1 MNGLPRR
8 RRNLFA
14 VFLFA
19 WGLVVVGRLAQ
30 LQLAQGS
37 QYRAKAQRQ
46 QERKIEVSPR
56 RGSIVDRAGRELA
69 VSVEV
74 SSVYASPDEIGDPRA
89 AARALAPVLG
99 MPERVLAAKLQSD
112 KGFVWV
118 ARKIDPA
125 VADAVRDLKLAGV
138 RLVPETKRYYP
149 KGSLA
154 GSVIGYVGTD
164 DTGLAGL
171 EYAYETSV
179 RGKPGQVVALRDARR
194 STYGES
200 ESANVR
206 AEQEGATL
214 TLSLDSGIQFAAER
228 ELAGTMQE
236 LHAKSGSIVLMDPT
250 NGEILAMASAPAF
263 DPNQYAK
270 CPAEVRRNHAVADAY
285 EPGSTFKIV
294 TGSVALEEHVI
305 GLDEVIDTGHGVVKI
320 GNVTINE
327 DKHHDYGALTLAGV
341 LAHSSNVGIIRVG
354 LRLGPERLYEGAS
367 RFGIGRPTGID
378 LPGESQGIFRPL
390 SRWSF
395 LSNASISMGQEVSLT
410 AVQLARVAA
419 VIANGGLLVTPHLV
433 TQIARPDGRVERPTS
448 PAPTRVVSAET
459 AKAMRDMLVGVVE
472 KGTGTEAA
480 ISGFVVAGKT
490 GTAQKAGPGGYQKGR
505 HVPNFV
511 GFAPAESPRIV
522 GVVVVEEPTG
532 KYYAAQVAA
541 PLFSRV
547 VSQALGIL
555 RVAPEDQRLP
565 STVLASA
572 TAEYPAGLV
581 PASSRLGRVGP
592 SSSALDAATS
602 SASSASSSSVRASSG
617 TSDDRDD
624 VAPDVTGY
632 SARQAMSLLG
642 RRRVAVR
649 LSGAG
654 FVVSQ
659 IPLPGAPLKPGETV
673 TLSLSESA
681 PSVAR
686 AGVAREETSSTP
698 YRP

>member
-1 MNGLPRR
+1 MTTLPRR

-14 VFLFA
+14 VFLLA

-37 QYRAKAQRQ
+37 QYRARAQRQ
-46 QERKIEVSPR
+46 QERKIEISPR
-56 RGSIVDRAGRELA
+56 RGSILDRAGRELA

-74 SSVYASPDEIGDPRA
+74 SSVYASPDDVGNA
-89 AARALAPVLG
+89 KQAARALAPVLG
-99 MPERVLAAKLQSD
+99 IPERAILTKLASD
-112 KGFVWV
+112 KGFVWIV
-118 ARKIDPA
+118 RKIDPA
-125 VADAVRDLKLAGV
+125 VADAVRDLKLPGIH
-138 RLVPETKRYYP
+138 LVPETKRYYP

-154 GSVIGYVGTD
+154 GAVLGYVGTD

-171 EYAYETSV
+171 EYAYESSV

-200 ESANVR
+200 EGPNVR

-228 ELAGTMQE
+228 ELIATMLE
-236 LHAKSGSIVLMDPT
+236 LHAKSGSIVLMDPS
-250 NGEILAMASAPAF
+250 NGEILAMASAPFF

-270 CPAEVRRNHAVADAY
+270 CPADVRRNHAVADAY

-294 TGSVALEEHVI
+294 TGSVALEDGVI

-354 LRLGPERLYEGAS
+354 LRLGPERLFEGATK
-367 RFGIGRPTGID
+367 FGIGKPTGID

-390 SRWSF
+390 ARWSF

-419 VIANGGLLVTPHLV
+419 VIANGGLLVEPHLV
-433 TQIARPDGRVERPTS
+433 TQIARPDGRLET
-448 PAPTRVVSAET
+448 PAPPAPVRIVSLET
-459 AKAMRDMLVGVVE
+459 AKAMKDMLVGVVE
-472 KGTGTEAA
+472 NGTGAEAA
-480 ISGFVVAGKT
+480 IPGFSVAGKT

-511 GFAPAESPRIV
+511 GFVPAESPRLV
-522 GVVVVEEPTG
+522 GVVVIEEPQG

-541 PLFSRV
+541 PLFARV

-555 RVAPEDQRLP
+555 RVAPEEQRLP
-565 STVLASA
+565 STVLAA
-572 TAEYPAGLV
+572 NPRPYPAGLV
-581 PASSRLGRVGP
+581 PASTRRVERVERAAEVEEGP
-592 SSSALDAATS
+592 AAARPVAGAAGSA
-602 SASSASSSSVRASSG
+602 
-617 TSDDRDD
+617 D
-624 VAPDVTGY
+624 VAPDVTGF
-632 SARQAMSLLG
+632 SARQALALFG
-642 RRRVAVR
+642 RRKIAVR
-649 LSGAG
+649 FSGAG

-659 IPLPGAPLKPGETV
+659 VPPPGAPLQPGGTV
-673 TLSLSESA
+673 VLSLSESA

>member
-1 MNGLPRR
+1 VNGLPRR

-14 VFLFA
+14 VFLLA

-37 QYRAKAQRQ
+37 QYRARAQRQ
-46 QERKIEVSPR
+46 QERRIEISPR
-56 RGSIVDRAGRELA
+56 RGSILDRAGRELA

-74 SSVYASPDEIGDPRA
+74 SSVYASPDDVGDVRA
-89 AARALAPVLG
+89 AAMKLAPVLG
-99 MPERVLAAKLQSD
+99 IPERAIATKLASE
-112 KGFVWV
+112 KGFVWIV
-118 ARKIDPA
+118 RKIDPA
-125 VADAVRDLKLAGV
+125 VADAVRDLKLAGIH
-138 RLVPETKRYYP
+138 LVPETKRYYP
-149 KGSLA
+149 KGSLGA
-154 GSVIGYVGTD
+154 AVVGYVGTD

-171 EYAYETSV
+171 EYAYESSV

-200 ESANVR
+200 EGPNVR

-228 ELAGTMQE
+228 ELATTMLE
-236 LHAKSGSIVLMDPT
+236 LRAKSGSIVLMDPA
-250 NGEILAMASAPAF
+250 NGEILAMASAPGF

-270 CPAEVRRNHAVADAY
+270 YGADVRRNHAVADAY

-294 TGSVALEEHVI
+294 TGSVALEEGVI

-327 DKHHDYGALTLAGV
+327 DKHHDYGNLTLAGV

-367 RFGIGRPTGID
+367 KFGIGKPTGID

-419 VIANGGLLVTPHLV
+419 AIANGGLLVEPHLV
-433 TQIARPDGRVERPTS
+433 TKITRPDGRVE
-448 PAPTRVVSAET
+448 APKTAAPVRIVSTET

-480 ISGFVVAGKT
+480 IAGFSVAGKT

-511 GFAPAESPRIV
+511 GFVPAESPRLV
-522 GVVVVEEPTG
+522 GVVVVEEPEG

-547 VSQALGIL
+547 ASQALGIL
-555 RVAPEDQRLP
+555 RVAPEEQRLP
-565 STVLASA
+565 STVLASSP
-572 TAEYPAGLV
+572 TKYPPGLV
-581 PASSRLGRVGP
+581 PASTRLVERVSPGAG
-592 SSSALDAATS
+592 SSAEPALPS
-602 SASSASSSSVRASSG
+602 LEGVS
-617 TSDDRDD
+617 
-624 VAPDVTGY
+624 PDVTGF
-632 SARQAMSLLG
+632 SARQALALFG
-642 RRRVAVR
+642 RRRVAVL

-659 IPLPGAPLKPGETV
+659 VPPPGAPLQPGGTV
-673 TLSLSESA
+673 MLSLSESA

-686 AGVAREETSSTP
+686 AGVAREETSPTP

>member
-1 MNGLPRR
+1 MNALPRR
-8 RRNLFA
+8 RRNLFV
-14 VFLFA
+14 VFLLV

-37 QYRAKAQRQ
+37 QYRARAQRQ
-46 QERKIEVSPR
+46 QERRIELSPR

-74 SSVYASPDEIGDPRA
+74 SSVYASPDEVSDPRA
-89 AARALAPVLG
+89 AAKALAPVLG
-99 MPERVLAAKLQSD
+99 IPDRTILAKLQSD
-112 KGFVWV
+112 KGFVWIV
-118 ARKIDPA
+118 RKIEPP
-125 VADAVRDLKLAGV
+125 VADAVRDLKLPGI
-138 RLVPETKRYYP
+138 RMVPETKRYYP

-154 GSVIGYVGTD
+154 GAVLGYVGTD
-164 DTGLAGL
+164 DNGLAGL
-171 EYAYETSV
+171 EYSYESSI
-179 RGKPGQVVALRDARR
+179 RGKPGLVVALRDARR

-200 ESANVR
+200 EGTNVR

-214 TLSLDSGIQFAAER
+214 ALSLDSGIQFAAER
-228 ELAGTMQE
+228 ELAATMRD
-236 LHAKSGSIVLMDPT
+236 LDAKSGSIVLMDPAT
-250 NGEILAMASAPAF
+250 GEILAMASAPAF

-270 CPAEVRRNHAVADAY
+270 YAAETRRNHAVADAY

-294 TGSVALEEHVI
+294 TGSIALDEGVVR
-305 GLDEVIDTGHGVVKI
+305 LDEVFDTGHGAVKI

-354 LRLGPERLYEGAS
+354 LRLGPDRLFEGAT

-378 LPGESQGIFRPL
+378 VPGESQGIFRPL

-419 VIANGGLLVTPHLV
+419 VIANGGLLVEPHLV
-433 TQIARPDGRVERPTS
+433 TEIRRSDGRVERPAS
-448 PAPTRVVSAET
+448 ADPFRVISAET
-459 AKAMRDMLVGVVE
+459 AKSMRDMLVGVVE
-472 KGTGTEAA
+472 HGTGSEAA
-480 ISGFVVAGKT
+480 ITGFSVAGKT
-490 GTAQKAGPGGYQKGR
+490 GTAQKAGPGGYQQGR

-511 GFAPAESPRIV
+511 GFVPAEAPRIV
-522 GVVVVEEPTG
+522 GVVVIEEPTG

-565 STVLASA
+565 STVLAENPTAYSA
-572 TAEYPAGLV
+572 GIVPVSSKRVERAPAV
-581 PASSRLGRVGP
+581 AP
-592 SSSALDAATS
+592 
-602 SASSASSSSVRASSG
+602 VRAAAASAASAARPSARSAEG
-617 TSDDRDD
+617 GG
-624 VAPDVTGY
+624 VPDVTGL
-632 SARQAMSLLG
+632 SAREALTVLG
-642 RRRVAVR
+642 RRQIPVR

-659 IPLPGAPLKPGETV
+659 VPPPGAPLQPGEPV

-698 YRP
+698 DRP

>member
-1 MNGLPRR
+1 VNGLPRR

-14 VFLFA
+14 VFLLA

-37 QYRAKAQRQ
+37 QYRARAQRQ
-46 QERKIEVSPR
+46 QERRIEISPR
-56 RGSIVDRAGRELA
+56 RGSILDRAGRELA

-74 SSVYASPDEIGDPRA
+74 SSVYASPDDVGDVRGA
-89 AARALAPVLG
+89 AKKLAPVLG
-99 MPERVLAAKLQSD
+99 IPERAIATKLASE
-112 KGFVWV
+112 KGFVWIV
-118 ARKIDPA
+118 RKIDPA
-125 VADAVRDLKLAGV
+125 VADAVRDLKLAGIH
-138 RLVPETKRYYP
+138 LVPETKRYYP
-149 KGSLA
+149 KGSLGA
-154 GSVIGYVGTD
+154 AVLGYVGTD

-171 EYAYETSV
+171 EYAYESSV

-200 ESANVR
+200 DGPNVR

-228 ELAGTMQE
+228 ELAATMLE
-236 LHAKSGSIVLMDPT
+236 LRAKSGSIVLMDPA
-250 NGEILAMASAPAF
+250 NGEILAMASAPGF

-270 CPAEVRRNHAVADAY
+270 FGADVRRNHAVADVY

-294 TGSVALEEHVI
+294 TGSVALEEGVI

-327 DKHHDYGALTLAGV
+327 DKHHDYGNLTLAGV

-367 RFGIGRPTGID
+367 RFGIGKPTGID

-419 VIANGGLLVTPHLV
+419 TVANGGFLVEPHLV
-433 TQIARPDGRVERPTS
+433 TKITRPDGRVEALQTT
-448 PAPTRVVSAET
+448 APTRILSAET

-480 ISGFVVAGKT
+480 IPGFSVAGKT

-511 GFAPAESPRIV
+511 GFVPAESPRLV
-522 GVVVVEEPTG
+522 GVVVIEEPEG

-555 RVAPEDQRLP
+555 RVAPEEQRLP
-565 STVLASA
+565 STVLASSP
-572 TAEYPAGLV
+572 TYPPGLV
-581 PASSRLGRVGP
+581 PASTRRVERVSP
-592 SSSALDAATS
+592 
-602 SASSASSSSVRASSG
+602 SASLSPEAAGGSPEG
-617 TSDDRDD
+617 
-624 VAPDVTGY
+624 VAPDVTGF
-632 SARQAMSLLG
+632 SARQALALFG
-642 RRRVAVR
+642 RRKVAVH

-659 IPLPGAPLKPGETV
+659 VPPPGAPLQPGGTV
-673 TLSLSESA
+673 LLSLSESA